1 MLGWIKER
9 RAKKLEQQADRI
21 KQDFT
26 ELKEELA
33 LKNHAALILGK
44 AMFGDPAGPVE
55 SPGALID
62 EGDENFERI
71 ELGRKFLNAATS
83 SMFKAVAPAAYGTA
97 FVSDGGTNPDRV
109 SRERVLTSVF
119 DSVKDGAKRS
129 TYDVI
134 DMHLHFMD
142 DKKAAEF
149 VKAMFDARQRN
160 PQFQMK

>member
-9 RAKKLEQQADRI
+9 RARKLEQQAERV

-71 ELGRKFLNAATS
+71 ELGRKFRCSRPLPLRPTAQRLYPMAAQTLTEFHANA
-83 SMFKAVAPAAYGTA
+83 F
-97 FVSDGGTNPDRV
+97 
-109 SRERVLTSVF
+109 
-119 DSVKDGAKRS
+119 
-129 TYDVI
+129 
-134 DMHLHFMD
+134 
-142 DKKAAEF
+142 
-149 VKAMFDARQRN
+149 
-160 PQFQMK
+160 